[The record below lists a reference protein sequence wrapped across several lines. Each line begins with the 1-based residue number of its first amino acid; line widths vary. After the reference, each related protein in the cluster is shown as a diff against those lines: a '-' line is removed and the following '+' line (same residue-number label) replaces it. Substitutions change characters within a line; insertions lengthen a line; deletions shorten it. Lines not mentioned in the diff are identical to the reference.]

1 MADVASLMV
10 MRADYPAV
18 RSDGS
23 AQPGARLPRTGTAEV
38 ATDEETFGDPIE
50 EDDSFNWF
58 VNLLVA
64 EIASEARVQHQG
76 LGPDRSDR
84 IAHRAS
90 PSAARL

>member
-1 MADVASLMV
+1 MADMASLMA
-10 MRADYPAV
+10 MRADYPAI

-23 AQPGARLPRTGTAEV
+23 AQPGAGLSRTGTAEV

-64 EIASEARVQHQG
+64 EIASEARIQHEDLG
-76 LGPDRSDR
+76 LDRSDR
-84 IAHRAS
+84 IAHRVS
-90 PSAARL
+90 PSAVRL